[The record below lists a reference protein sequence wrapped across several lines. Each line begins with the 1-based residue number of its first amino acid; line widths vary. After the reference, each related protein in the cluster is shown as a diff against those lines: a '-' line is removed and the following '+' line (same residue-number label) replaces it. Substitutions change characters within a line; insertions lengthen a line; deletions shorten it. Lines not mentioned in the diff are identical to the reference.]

1 MSTNVHIHHL
11 LVADPNP
18 AIRNLLRAVF
28 DPERFRLSFATDG
41 EMALGLALIDP
52 PDILLTEMRLDGL
65 DGASLAES
73 VKHHPRTKGVRVL
86 VLTTAAGEW
95 DRQRARRAGVDGYI
109 TKPFSPAH
117 LLWVVDQLL
126 ADFGEMD
133 PDSKVANRRPD
144 IGSQLRSSRPR

>member
-1 MSTNVHIHHL
+1 MSTFVHVHHL

-28 DPERFRLSFATDG
+28 DPERFRLSFAADG

-52 PDILLTEMRLDGL
+52 PEILLTEMRLNGL

-73 VKHHPRTKGVRVL
+73 LKDHPRTKGVRVL

-95 DRQRARRAGVDGYI
+95 DRQRARSAGVDGYI

-117 LLWVVDQLL
+117 LLRVVDRLL
-126 ADFGEMD
+126 ADFGEME
-133 PDSKVANRRPD
+133 PGSRLAKVKPD
-144 IGSQLRSSRPR
+144 IGGQLRSSRPW